1 MLRLSIRDRLPGG
14 SFAHNLWFD
23 ASRYAYGVLLTILYR
38 FRVFGRHNLPAEGPA
53 LLVCNHQSFL
63 DPIINGAAASPHHLV
78 FVARVGLFKF
88 KPFSKLI
95 ESYNAIPI
103 RQGEADT
110 AAIRAALDQ
119 LAMGRIVLVYAEGQ
133 RTPDGAMHSFQRGAA
148 VLLKRAKCPVI
159 PMAIEGAFDAW
170 PRHKKLPS
178 IWGHRIAAAIGPTI
192 PADELLAEGADGA
205 LRRLE
210 SEIDAMRLDLRNT
223 LRRSTGGDRPLAGV
237 GDVALTRPS
246 QEGV

>member
-1 MLRLSIRDRLPGG
+1 MLRLSLRDRLPGG
-14 SFAHNLWFD
+14 SFAHNLWFE
-23 ASRYAYGVLLTILYR
+23 ASRTTYALFLTLAYR
-38 FRVFGRHNLPAEGPA
+38 FRVFGRHNLPAKGPA

-78 FVARVGLFKF
+78 FVARMGLFKF

-110 AAIRAALDQ
+110 AALRAALEQ

-133 RTPDGAMHSFQRGAA
+133 RTPDGAMHPFQRGAA

-170 PRHKKLPS
+170 PRHKKFPS
-178 IWGHRIAAAIGPTI
+178 LWGHRIAAAVGPTI

-210 SEIDAMRLDLRNT
+210 SEIDTMRMALRDT
-223 LRRSTGGDRPLAGV
+223 LRQSTGGDRPAAGIGDQPMLRTLAKK
-237 GDVALTRPS
+237 S
-246 QEGV
+246 